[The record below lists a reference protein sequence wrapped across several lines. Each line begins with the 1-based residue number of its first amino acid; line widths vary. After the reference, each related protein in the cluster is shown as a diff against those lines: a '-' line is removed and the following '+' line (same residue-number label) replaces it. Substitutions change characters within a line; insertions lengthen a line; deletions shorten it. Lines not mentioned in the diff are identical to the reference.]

1 MLWVCPCVLEQ
12 RWGRG
17 LPRGLWLLRDISSS
31 PNLPQQL
38 GLHGPVRPGPSA
50 ARAGPAQAVLDCPGA
65 VLGLRNA
72 SATSRGLLHFQQ
84 WVKLFL
90 YIFCKMFCAYK

>member
-1 MLWVCPCVLEQ
+1 MLWICLSVLEQ

-17 LPRGLWLLRDISSS
+17 LARGLWLLRDISSS
-31 PNLPQQL
+31 PNSAVTPQQL
-38 GLHGPVRPGPSA
+38 GLHGPVRPQSGPT
-50 ARAGPAQAVLDCPGA
+50 ARGCPGLSRA

-72 SATSRGLLHFQQ
+72 RATSRGLLHFQQ